1 MKTKRSK
8 LKLKI
13 PKKIYDEVL
22 ADLKRPHPF
31 AYERVG
37 FLSTAISVSEM
48 NEPIIIVTQYHKLS
62 DSDYI
67 KDKSVGARINSES
80 IVEAQ
85 QRIYDTGNGCLHVHL
100 HTHNGATHP
109 SSTDSN
115 ELPRVVESFCNVDS
129 NIANGILIFSND
141 SAYAAIKLN
150 GIDYFIEP
158 EIISVIGYPLK
169 FIFDKKPSISSSDM
183 FKRQSFL
190 GKNSELL
197 FEKIKVGI
205 VGYGGGGSHIGQQLA
220 HVGFKNIFVFDNDKI
235 ELSNLNRLVG
245 AKYIDVK
252 KGKLKVDI
260 AKRLIKSI
268 LPKSRPVCVN
278 DIWQNKTELLNQC
291 DIVIGCVDSY
301 AARRDLEAQC
311 RRHMIP
317 YIDIGMDVH
326 KREDSSNLISGQII
340 LSTPGMP
347 CLHCLGLLTPE
358 RLGEEAAKY
367 GNVGGFPQ
375 VVWSNGVLASTTVG
389 IVVDLL
395 CNWTMQKDWIVYLEY
410 NGNKGTVTES
420 DLIEFCVSDCNHYPL
435 QETGKPKFR
444 TA

>member
-13 PKKIYDEVL
+13 PIKIYDEVL

-37 FLSTAISVSEM
+37 FLSTALSVSEM
-48 NEPIIIVTQYHKLS
+48 NEPIIIVTQYHKLA
-62 DSDYI
+62 DSDYEN
-67 KDKSVGARINSES
+67 DKSVGARINSDS
-80 IVEAQ
+80 IIAAQ

-100 HTHNGATHP
+100 HAHNGTTHP

-115 ELPRVVESFCNVDS
+115 ELPKVVESFCNVDS
-129 NIANGILIFSND
+129 NIANGLLILSND

-158 EIISVIGYPLK
+158 EIISIVGYPLK
-169 FIFDKKPSISSSDM
+169 FIFDKKSSIISSDM

-197 FEKIKVGI
+197 FEKVKVGI

-220 HVGFKNIFVFDNDKI
+220 HVGFKNIFIFDNDKI

-245 AKYIDVK
+245 AKHVDISN
-252 KGKLKVDI
+252 GKLKVDI

-268 LPKSRPVCVN
+268 LPKSRPVGVY

-291 DIVIGCVDSY
+291 DIIVGCVDSY

-311 RRHMIP
+311 RRHMIL

-326 KREDSSNLISGQII
+326 KREDSSNLISGQVI

-367 GNVGGFPQ
+367 GNVGGLPQ

-395 CNWTMQKDWIVYLEY
+395 CNWTKLKDRIVYLEY
-410 NGNKGTVTES
+410 NGNKGLVSES
-420 DLIEFCVSDCNHYPL
+420 DLVGFCVPDCKHYPL
-435 QETGKPKFR
+435 EEVGKPKFR
-444 TA
+444 TV